1 MKLRLR
7 VLLPALLMAASCAP
21 AGDPSSTPSTSAPR
35 GRNAPITQQMI
46 ADAQDGNL
54 YRVVRRLQPTWLQL
68 PASTTGSEIGV
79 FLDDRYMGGPDALS
93 SIPTTQVAQV
103 RYLNARQ
110 VRQELADFQSVDL
123 AAAIMIT
130 SLRVR
135 P

>member
-7 VLLPALLMAASCAP
+7 VLLAALLLAACAP
-21 AGDPSSTPSTSAPR
+21 AGEPSTTPSATAPR
-35 GRNAPITQQMI
+35 GRNAPITQEMI
-46 ADAQDGNL
+46 ANAQDGNL
-54 YRVVRRLQPTWLQL
+54 YRIVRRLQPTWLQV

-93 SIPTTQVAQV
+93 SIPATQVAEV

-110 VRQELADFQSVDL
+110 VRQDLTEFQSTDL
-123 AAAIMIT
+123 AAAIMVT

-135 P
+135 Q